1 MTLALP
7 LITIETKGKYQD
19 EENSAEN
26 LKAPK
31 ARRKMRE
38 ALKVWIRNE
47 KKIEEAIINGEET
60 QVVESDFGANEFV
73 IDFLKEAGFW
83 NIITGMMPEIKK
95 DNGYPSKIILGTL
108 IMKELLC
115 IGKLSGVGKILEDGK
130 LMADIGFNIEK
141 IKKAE
146 EKEKGV
152 IDLGTLRN
160 HQLRCTPVVGQIK
173 LE

>member
-1 MTLALP
+1 
-7 LITIETKGKYQD
+7 
-19 EENSAEN
+19 
-26 LKAPK
+26 
-31 ARRKMRE
+31 MRE
-38 ALKVWIRNE
+38 AVKVWIRNE
-47 KKIEEAIINGEET
+47 KQIEEAIINGEEV

-83 NIITGMMPEIKK
+83 NIITGMLPKMKK
-95 DNGYPSKIILGTL
+95 DNGYSSKVILGTL
-108 IMKELLC
+108 IMKELLY
-115 IGKLSGVGKILEDGK
+115 IGKLSGVGKIIQDGK

-160 HQLRCTPVVGQIK
+160 HLKKIPQDEVRQSFLSTYQN
-173 LE
+173 LEG